1 MPVSDEQRR
10 PSSIVVSATMP
21 KAGAK
26 AALVSWSVL
35 TTPLCPVKNT
45 LQIYLRYFTNTPRA
59 ATMTVPEEPTE

>member
-26 AALVSWSVL
+26 AALVSWSAL

-45 LQIYLRYFTNTPRA
+45 
-59 ATMTVPEEPTE
+59 